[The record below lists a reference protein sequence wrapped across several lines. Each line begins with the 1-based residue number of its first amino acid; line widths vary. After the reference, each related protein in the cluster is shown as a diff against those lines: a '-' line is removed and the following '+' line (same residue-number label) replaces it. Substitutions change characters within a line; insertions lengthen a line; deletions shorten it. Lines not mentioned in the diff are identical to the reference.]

1 MTMVRLLRNPVMSRT
16 RVAGIVWVAG
26 WAALAAAVAVAE
38 DAPVHYLHAGAMPP
52 GAIGSQQLLRG
63 GPLPGYFQPVEV
75 KAPQGAMI
83 SMAANGAFQQPE
95 QGIVTAGM
103 LIGAVY
109 RLRVTNIPL
118 QEGLEVFPTIEVVD
132 RLYPPVGSEGRF
144 PIPIQL
150 TQEEL
155 ELALAGKFVTRVI
168 YLEDPLCALP
178 VAEDPD
184 RQSYF
189 EAAAHDNP
197 LEVADRLGRPMAI
210 LRMGGRL
217 PDAEGPDATF
227 LYGSPPWIRF
237 RQPAIERAA
246 VPPPARPA
254 KPVPQPGPADDQSA
268 DTRSAYNAGASSSL
282 RVVRARTPA
291 AEVRRLRQE
300 AAAQRFAP
308 RPNTNVPR
316 AASDAV
322 RQPLLISG
330 STMQP
335 DQVAR

>member
-1 MTMVRLLRNPVMSRT
+1 MVRLLRNPAKSRT
-16 RVAGIVWVAG
+16 RVAGIVWLAG
-26 WAALAAAVAVAE
+26 CATLAAAIAVAE

-75 KAPQGAMI
+75 KAPEGAMI
-83 SMAANGAFQQPE
+83 SMAADGAFQPA
-95 QGIVTAGM
+95 QGSIVTAGM

-109 RLRVTNIPL
+109 RLRVTNIPF

-132 RLYPPVGSEGRF
+132 RLYPPIGSEGRF

-150 TQEEL
+150 TKEEL

-184 RQSYF
+184 HQEYF
-189 EAAAHDNP
+189 EAAPADNP

-217 PDAEGPDATF
+217 PDAEGPDAAF
-227 LYGSPPWIRF
+227 LYGSPPWVRF
-237 RQPAIERAA
+237 RQPAIERVV
-246 VPPPARPA
+246 VPPPARPGNA
-254 KPVPQPGPADDQSA
+254 APPPRPPEPGPDADDDQSA
-268 DTRSAYNAGASSSL
+268 GNTGTTNSLRLLRTSSVTARPRQPRASS
-282 RVVRARTPA
+282 
-291 AEVRRLRQE
+291 
-300 AAAQRFAP
+300 AAATSDA
-308 RPNTNVPR
+308 R
-316 AASDAV
+316 AANSPA
-322 RQPLLISG
+322 RLPLLISG
-330 STMQP
+330 STTQP
-335 DQVAR
+335 QQVAR

>member
-1 MTMVRLLRNPVMSRT
+1 MTMVRLLRNPVKRRT

-26 WAALAAAVAVAE
+26 CAALAAAIAVAE

-75 KAPQGAMI
+75 KAPEGAMI
-83 SMAANGAFQQPE
+83 SMAANGAFQQP
-95 QGIVTAGM
+95 QGGVVTAGM

-109 RLRVTNIPL
+109 RLRVTNIPF

-132 RLYPPVGSEGRF
+132 RLYPPIGSEGRF

-150 TQEEL
+150 TKEEL

-178 VAEDPD
+178 IAEDPE
-184 RQSYF
+184 RQEYF
-189 EAAAHDNP
+189 EAAPRDNP
-197 LEVADRLGRPMAI
+197 LEVADRLGRPVAI

-217 PDAEGPDATF
+217 PEAEGPDAAF
-227 LYGSPPWIRF
+227 LYGSPPWVRF
-237 RQPAIERAA
+237 RQPAIEQTV

-254 KPVPQPGPADDQSA
+254 NPVPPPGPADDQSA
-268 DTRSAYNAGASSSL
+268 GNAGAPSGLRLLRSNSPTALARKQKREASATNFSPRTSSGQ
-282 RVVRARTPA
+282 ADTTNTPI
-291 AEVRRLRQE
+291 RL
-300 AAAQRFAP
+300 
-308 RPNTNVPR
+308 
-316 AASDAV
+316 
-322 RQPLLISG
+322 PLMVSG
-330 STMQP
+330 STIDPQ
-335 DQVAR
+335 QVAR